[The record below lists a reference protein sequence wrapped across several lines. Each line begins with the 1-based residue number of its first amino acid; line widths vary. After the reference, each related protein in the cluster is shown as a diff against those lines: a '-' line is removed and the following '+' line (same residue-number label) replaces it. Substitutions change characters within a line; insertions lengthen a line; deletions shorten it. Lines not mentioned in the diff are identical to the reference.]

1 MNLSMSHSHCFQAPV
16 YNKCINCFFTTN
28 SNLICHY
35 SLAIYATWFLYNP
48 RLNDC
53 KCSFSS
59 KFMNTFFKW
68 NTIWSRIL
76 IVKKHTIEEDALEDW
91 FFWSCMQK
99 KGSLSDDL
107 INQLACVLSF
117 FFLTVW
123 LTFFLLISFSFT
135 QGDTADTNAR

>member
-1 MNLSMSHSHCFQAPV
+1 MEEIFKMIGHVTSLIPLQGFYCLHVHCTAHNVSSQSQNPNQFRHNFFGDEGTCLCHTLIASKHLSV

-28 SNLICHY
+28 SNLFCHF

-59 KFMNTFFKW
+59 KCMNTFFEW

-76 IVKKHTIEEDALEDW
+76 IVKKHTIEEDALED
-91 FFWSCMQK
+91 
-99 KGSLSDDL
+99 
-107 INQLACVLSF
+107 
-117 FFLTVW
+117 
-123 LTFFLLISFSFT
+123 
-135 QGDTADTNAR
+135 